1 MNTDIKF
8 LSLSPL
14 ILRSSILLIFCLLFG
29 HSLLAQGNLV
39 INPKRIV
46 FDGKKKTE
54 KLVLSNTGKDSA
66 VYNISFIEYKMK
78 VDGELLPIE
87 REEEN
92 LHFASPY
99 VRLYP
104 RIVKLGPNESQI
116 LKVQLYNT
124 ENITDGEYRS
134 HLYFRA
140 EDEKNALGTVTKA
153 KESPVSVK
161 IEAVFGISIACIIR
175 KGEDKTYLSI
185 SDISY
190 SKSKDQENF
199 LAFKL
204 NRTGNMSAYGDFVI
218 TYITPNGKLYEVGTV
233 KGIGLY
239 LPGTTRN
246 MSIKLNAP
254 NNVNFVGGSF
264 KVVFTE
270 NESKR
275 ILAEAGLN
283 L

>member
-1 MNTDIKF
+1 MNSEIKF
-8 LSLSPL
+8 LSLSPQL
-14 ILRSSILLIFCLLFG
+14 LRSSILLIFCFFFS
-29 HSLLAQGNLV
+29 HSLFAQGNL
-39 INPKRIV
+39 IIHPKRIV
-46 FDGKKKTE
+46 FDGKKKIE
-54 KLVLSNTGKDSA
+54 KLVLSNSGKDSA
-66 VYNISFIEYKMK
+66 VYNISFIEYKMNE
-78 VDGELLPIE
+78 DGELLSVE
-87 REEEN
+87 KEEEN
-92 LHFASPY
+92 LRFATPY

-116 LKVQLYNT
+116 LKVQMYNT
-124 ENITDGEYRS
+124 EHIADGEYRS

-140 EDEKNALGTVTKA
+140 EQEKTALGTATEA
-153 KESPVSVK
+153 KEALVSVK
-161 IEAVFGISIACIIR
+161 LEAIFGISIACIIR

-218 TYITPNGKLYEVGTV
+218 TYVTPNGRLYEVGTV

-239 LPGTTRN
+239 LPGTART
-246 MSIKLNAP
+246 MKVTLNTP
-254 NNVNFVGGSF
+254 SNVDFKGGSF

-270 NESKR
+270 NESKK
-275 ILAEAGLN
+275 ILAEADLN

>member
-1 MNTDIKF
+1 MNTEIKF
-8 LSLSPL
+8 LPLSTKL
-14 ILRSSILLIFCLLFG
+14 LRSSILLILCFFLA
-29 HSLLAQGNLV
+29 HSLFAQGNLV
-39 INPKRIV
+39 IHPKRVV
-46 FDGKKKTE
+46 FDGKKKIE

-66 VYNISFIEYKMK
+66 VYNISFIDYKMNDYG
-78 VDGELLPIE
+78 VLLSTK
-87 REEEN
+87 EEEEG
-92 LHFASPY
+92 LRFASPY

-116 LKVQLYNT
+116 VKVQMYNA
-124 ENITDGEYRS
+124 EKIPDGEYRS

-140 EDEKNALGTVTKA
+140 EQEKRALGKQTKEI
-153 KESPVSVK
+153 ESMVSVK

-218 TYITPNGKLYEVGTV
+218 TYITPNGRLYEVGSV

-239 LPGTTRN
+239 LPGTVRN
-246 MSIKLNAP
+246 MKVTLNTLS
-254 NNVNFVGGSF
+254 NVDFRGGSF

-270 NESKR
+270 NESKK
-275 ILAEAGLN
+275 ILAEADLN

>member
-1 MNTDIKF
+1 MNTEINF
-8 LSLSPL
+8 LSLSPPS
-14 ILRSSILLIFCLLFG
+14 LRNSILLIFCLSFG

-87 REEEN
+87 KEEEN

-153 KESPVSVK
+153 KESLVSVK

-175 KGEDKTYLSI
+175 KGEDKTY
-185 SDISY
+185 
-190 SKSKDQENF
+190 
-199 LAFKL
+199 
-204 NRTGNMSAYGDFVI
+204 
-218 TYITPNGKLYEVGTV
+218 
-233 KGIGLY
+233 
-239 LPGTTRN
+239 
-246 MSIKLNAP
+246 
-254 NNVNFVGGSF
+254 
-264 KVVFTE
+264 
-270 NESKR
+270 
-275 ILAEAGLN
+275 
-283 L
+283 